1 MGIDKED
8 STPKDDSGDTEVEY
22 ILSRKQA
29 SSEEVNAIVD
39 RRIDALLLQ
48 ELDRWEEL
56 LDRDEA
62 PTPPG
67 LVPNV
72 LSPDELDELLRE
84 SHGFND

>member
-8 STPKDDSGDTEVEY
+8 STPKDDCGNTEVEHD
-22 ILSRKQA
+22 LSGKQA
-29 SSEEVNAIVD
+29 TSEEVNAIVD
-39 RRIDALLLQ
+39 RRIEALLLQ

-72 LSPDELDELLRE
+72 LSSDELDELLRK